1 MRRRVWQAR
10 SLKTTGPMPR
20 ISKDAARAWSERM
33 KRAPCSPSPAHCS
46 RQALRSRRRLASGVG
61 KTWLS
66 SRCKARRQCRHRNH
80 RRGHCDVGRCGG
92 PVHVSAISR
101 SAPPAASRRSLQ
113 SRLPARSVVRRC
125 FQGISAGGAP
135 FVPPPFT
142 PCLRFE
148 RSQYR
153 HYRHHNLRTALL
165 QPLMSKHR
173 GTSDDRIN
181 QSAAA
186 AVRRSITCRFCC
198 NSLSTRK
205 RQGRRSTS

>member
-113 SRLPARSVVRRC
+113 SRLPARSVVRRS
-125 FQGISAGGAP
+125 GHLGWW
-135 FVPPPFT
+135 
-142 PCLRFE
+142 
-148 RSQYR
+148 
-153 HYRHHNLRTALL
+153 RTVRATAVYAML
-165 QPLMSKHR
+165 
-173 GTSDDRIN
+173 
-181 QSAAA
+181 
-186 AVRRSITCRFCC
+186 AVRAQSIPPLPSPQLADGTATAVDVQASGYQR
-198 NSLSTRK
+198 
-205 RQGRRSTS
+205 